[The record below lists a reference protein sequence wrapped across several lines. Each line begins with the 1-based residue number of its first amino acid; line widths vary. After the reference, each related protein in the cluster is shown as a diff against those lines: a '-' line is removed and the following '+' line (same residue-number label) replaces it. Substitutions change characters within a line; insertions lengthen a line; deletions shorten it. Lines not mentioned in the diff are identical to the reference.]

1 MTDVRSA
8 LVVAEADE
16 PRRVFLVGRLT
27 ADGYEVLSAL
37 ESARVGSRAAGGAV
51 GLLVDTVPTRLG
63 QAA

>member
-1 MTDVRSA
+1 MSDVRST

-16 PRRVFLVGRLT
+16 FTRVCLVGQLT
-27 ADGYEVLSAL
+27 ADGYGVLSAL

-51 GLLVDTVPTRLG
+51 GLLVDAVTTRLG

>member
-1 MTDVRSA
+1 MIDVRSI

-16 PRRVFLVGRLT
+16 PRRVFLVGQLT

-37 ESARVGSRAAGGAV
+37 KSSWVGSRAAGGAV
-51 GLLVDTVPTRLG
+51 DLLVDTVPPRLG